1 MLTIML
7 TIKIIIFLLGLA
19 IGSFL
24 NVCIYRIPSKISV
37 SYPPSHCPTCEHKL
51 NALDL
56 IPVLGFLI
64 NRGRCRYCKEKIS
77 IKYPII
83 ELITAAIFLLLFNKF
98 GLSIYFLK
106 YAVLTS
112 LLVIITL
119 IDLKTQEIPD
129 ELIIFG
135 LITGLLLNLYDIK
148 LNMLQGI
155 MGFLLGGG
163 TFLII
168 AMVTRGAMGGG
179 DIKLMAVLGLFL
191 GWKMVILVALL
202 SFLLGAIISLVL
214 IIAKIKGR
222 KDYIPFGPFIATAAL
237 ITIFHGSQILHLY
250 LISIV

>member
-1 MLTIML
+1 ML

-24 NVCIYRIPSKISV
+24 NVCIYRIPSKISI
-37 SYPPSHCPTCEHKL
+37 SYPPSHCPKCEHKL
-51 NALDL
+51 NAFDL

-64 NRGRCRYCKEKIS
+64 NRGSCRYCKEKIS
-77 IKYPII
+77 IQYPVI
-83 ELITAAIFLLLFNKF
+83 ELITAVIFLLLFDKF
-98 GLSIYFLK
+98 GLGIYFLK
-106 YAVLTS
+106 YAVLMS

-155 MGFLLGGG
+155 LGFLLGGG

-168 AMVTRGAMGGG
+168 AIVTRGAMGGG

-202 SFLLGAIISLVL
+202 SFLLGAIISLAL
-214 IIAKIKGR
+214 IITRIKGR
-222 KDYIPFGPFIATAAL
+222 KDYIPFGPFIAMTAL
-237 ITIFHGSQILHLY
+237 ITIFYGSQILQLY
-250 LISIV
+250 MLSIV